1 MTKTEAHELLDARR
15 RGLAA
20 LPSAIDYALWLTGD
34 LRGDALE
41 FGEGM
46 AEEAS
51 GKGEGGGQS
60 KGYDM
65 VAQSG
70 RYYGSQAWFDVH
82 YGIKEPHEP
91 NKEQQ

>member
-1 MTKTEAHELLDARR
+1 MTKTEAHELLTARR
-15 RGLAA
+15 GGLDV
-20 LPSAIDYALWLTGD
+20 LPKTINYALWLTGD
-34 LRGDALE
+34 LRADALE
-41 FGEGM
+41 FGKGM

-51 GKGEGGGQS
+51 GEGQGGGQS
-60 KGYDM
+60 QGNDM

-82 YGIKEPHEP
+82 YGVKEPHEP